1 MLTYVC
7 ARRWI
12 GTTVAGAT
20 VAAIGTAAIA
30 TTAIA
35 TTAELAAGVV
45 AAGGVTAAA
54 GVVAAV
60 LAAATAGVSTAP
72 LLAGGAVAIAAV
84 SGVAVLAGGGS
95 QPAHWVP
102 TLSRPNPLE
111 VEFGKSASATTTASY
126 GRVLLQQRRERC
138 RRNAVAL
145 KRRERATWP
154 RHQLHHQSQR
164 RGFARNR

>member
-35 TTAELAAGVV
+35 TTAELAAGAV
-45 AAGGVTAAA
+45 AAA
-54 GVVAAV
+54 GPQLTV
-60 LAAATAGVSTAP
+60 LAAAAAGASTMP
-72 LLAGGAVAIAAV
+72 VLVGGAVAIAAV